1 MYRAMQDSTRL
12 SCCRLARPRA
22 HARLSGEANGDDLVL
37 MRYFVVPKKWEEPDQ
52 ISDMRWK
59 ISEISLFRKNGVETP
74 RYLLLKCFFGLHS
87 PDMSLLS

>member
-1 MYRAMQDSTRL
+1 MS
-12 SCCRLARPRA
+12 
-22 HARLSGEANGDDLVL
+22 
-37 MRYFVVPKKWEEPDQ
+37 WEIFGIPQGATYGNLRENRVTVIGVSLDAGHQ

>member
-1 MYRAMQDSTRL
+1 MDNERKEDSYDGLLENRMVFFLRTAVDR
-12 SCCRLARPRA
+12 
-22 HARLSGEANGDDLVL
+22 
-37 MRYFVVPKKWEEPDQ
+37 